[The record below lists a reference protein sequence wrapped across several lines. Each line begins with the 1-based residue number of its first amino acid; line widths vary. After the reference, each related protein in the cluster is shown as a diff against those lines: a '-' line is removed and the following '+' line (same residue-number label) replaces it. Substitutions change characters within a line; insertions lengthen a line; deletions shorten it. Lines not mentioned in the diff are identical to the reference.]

1 MKKSMS
7 IALVGIALALAGTAA
22 SANPKDAKVAKADNS
37 YPAPV
42 QMAVTG
48 GLKVE
53 KKFEAAGGLTGWIL
67 SQGVGQ
73 NIVVFTTPDEQV
85 AIAGNMMDAKGQNLT
100 KRYLEEHA
108 PAPDYTELWNA
119 LGKSTYVSEGAKSN
133 KNVIY
138 VFKDS
143 NCGYCHLAW
152 KALQPYTDAGLQI
165 RWVPVAFLAPDSA
178 DKAAGLMA
186 AKNPDEFLKKMHD
199 SWGSKSPGLTAK
211 VTPDVKAK
219 LDTNNKLMNDW
230 GFRGTP
236 ATVYKD
242 KNGKVQVVSGMFSLS
257 QLPAITG
264 LPEQPQND
272 PDLARFK

>member
-1 MKKSMS
+1 MKKSTT
-7 IALVGIALALAGTAA
+7 LALAAVILALSGT
-22 SANPKDAKVAKADNS
+22 SAFAEQKDSKTAKADNS

-42 QMAVTG
+42 QMAIAG

-53 KKFEAAGGLTGWIL
+53 KKFDAAGGLTGWIL

-73 NIVVFTTPDEQV
+73 NIVVFTTPDAQV
-85 AIAGNMMDAKGQNLT
+85 AIAGNMMDAQGQNLT

-108 PAPDYTELWNA
+108 PTPDYSELWSSLEKA
-119 LGKSTYVSEGAKSN
+119 TYVTEGAKSG

-143 NCGYCHLAW
+143 NCSYCHLAW
-152 KALQPYTDAGLQI
+152 KALQPYKEAGLQI
-165 RWVPVAFLAPDSA
+165 RWVPVAFLAQDSMG
-178 DKAAGLMA
+178 KAAALIA
-186 AKNPDEFLKKMHD
+186 AKNPDDYLKKLHET
-199 SWGSKSPGLTAK
+199 WGAKNPSLVAK
-211 VTPDVKAK
+211 VSPDVQSKVES
-219 LDTNNKLMNDW
+219 NGKLMNDW

-242 KNGKVQVVSGMFSLS
+242 KNGKVQVVSGMFQLS

-272 PDLARFK
+272 PALARFK